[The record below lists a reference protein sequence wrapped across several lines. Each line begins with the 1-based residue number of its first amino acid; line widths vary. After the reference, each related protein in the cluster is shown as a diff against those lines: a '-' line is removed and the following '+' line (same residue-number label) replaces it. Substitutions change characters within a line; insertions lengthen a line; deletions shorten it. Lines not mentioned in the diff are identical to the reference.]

1 MFCLQVSLDAAD
13 VAIAAADKSALGEF
27 LFIYIWAISMTACL
41 IKGHCDVWVS
51 SAALE
56 AKLLSAKDAT
66 CTERRISVKN
76 NSSVVET
83 AECVVTVKP

>member
-1 MFCLQVSLDAAD
+1 MFCVQVSLDAAD
-13 VAIAAADKSALGEF
+13 VAIAAADTSAL
-27 LFIYIWAISMTACL
+27 
-41 IKGHCDVWVS
+41 GHCDVWVS

-56 AKLLSAKDAT
+56 AKLLLAEDDT
-66 CTERRISVKN
+66 CTERNHYVKN